1 MTTLLRFKGAASSPM
16 DATTGAD
23 SRAMA
28 GKFLHS
34 STRFIMPVEPKM
46 RAGMTRVNGGPAT
59 VTPGPVPVSVEPE
72 MPVDYASF
80 DMPSLGPWS
89 HVLWCGLIWI
99 ICMLWAS
106 TIRVRLQPRI
116 ILSEGDYSCSFLP
129 LAFSTGG
136 PMTDM
141 SRPTWMF
148 FRLKTR

>member
-1 MTTLLRFKGAASSPM
+1 M

-89 HVLWCGLIWI
+89 HVLGCGRIWI
-99 ICMLWAS
+99 ISMLWAS

-116 ILSEGDYSCSFLP
+116 ISSERGRLLLFVFAIGFQHGRTDDRYISP
-129 LAFSTGG
+129 NMDVFSTEN
-136 PMTDM
+136 
-141 SRPTWMF
+141 
-148 FRLKTR
+148 